1 MQNSFEF
8 NLHSST
14 LETLMQH
21 TRDGLEATVGS
32 WLLPRRAR
40 QQAEATRIL
49 SAAEADRLR
58 IIAKGEADAAK
69 TILEASPETDTT
81 IELSDEA
88 QSLYFGFQTQKRF
101 KNIRQV
107 VRGAARELE
116 GIEVEHHRPNPDW
129 SARLFQDAQD
139 VSPEQLQNL
148 WSKILAG
155 EIRNPGQTSL
165 RTLNVLKNMS
175 QQDAITFEE
184 VSKYVIANTFLYSR
198 NSFAS
203 HEDTPGTTLNYGKM
217 MLMQECG
224 LVSGSL
230 NSSLPLNQESNPNAF
245 PYYSIL
251 LLVEKGADAND
262 DFNIPVVALTTAGQ
276 ELCKTMNHEI
286 QMSYLQDFAKFLHQN
301 QYSLYRLEG
310 FQTQPDGSYHYSS
323 KNKIPIMHD

>member
-1 MQNSFEF
+1 MQNPFEF

-14 LETLMQH
+14 LEALMQH

-58 IIAKGEADAAK
+58 TIATGEADAAK
-69 TILEASPETDTT
+69 TLLETNPETDKK
-81 IELSDEA
+81 IELRDET
-88 QSLYFGFQTQKRF
+88 QSQYISFQTQKRF

-116 GIEVEHHRPNPDW
+116 GVEVEDHKPNPDW

-139 VSPEQLQNL
+139 VSSEQLQKL

-155 EIRNPGQTSL
+155 EVQNPGQTSL

-184 VSKYVIANTFLYSR
+184 VSKYIIGDTFLFSR
-198 NSFAS
+198 DKFSS
-203 HEDTPGTTLNYGKM
+203 HEDNPGTTLNYGKM

-224 LVSGSL
+224 LVAGSL
-230 NSSLPLNQESNPNAF
+230 TSELPLNQEATVNAF
-245 PYYSIL
+245 PYYSTHL
-251 LLVEKGADAND
+251 AVEKGVGANADL
-262 DFNIPVVALTTAGQ
+262 NIPVVILTTAGQ

-286 QMSYLQDFAKFLHQN
+286 QMPYLQDFAEFLHHRN
-301 QYSLYRLEG
+301 HNLYRLEG
-310 FQTQPDGSYHYSS
+310 FQIQSDGTHHYNS
-323 KNKIPIMHD
+323 KIRIMHA